1 MDFDDA
7 LHYMEGLLR
16 FGWKLGNERFEALCA
31 RLGSPQ
37 DKYAIVHIA
46 GTKGKGSTTAL
57 AAAILR
63 EAGCNVGAYFSPYVY
78 DVRERVQ
85 VNGELIPHDDFARL
99 VTVIRPHI
107 EALALT
113 ELGQTTEFELKT
125 LIGFLYFAEC
135 GVDIACIEVG
145 LGGRLDATNLVKPT
159 VTVITNIGLDHTA
172 QLGETHALI
181 AGEKAG
187 IIKCGIPCYTATDHP
202 DALAVIERIAEQQS
216 APLFRVIHADISK
229 STQNTSSTEPSFPLS
244 PSPEASG
251 SRGSTDEAQK
261 IRSVENKHCVRWNA
275 EETRPAVGN
284 DMPESWTHTAPVT
297 IVTPTRRYEKMAM
310 RMGGLYQRSN
320 AACAVAAVEYA
331 LGAMGRELPEAA
343 VRAALATTTLP
354 GRLTI
359 LEKPGMPLIVL
370 DGAHN
375 EMAALALAGPVAA
388 LREQHNISRL
398 LVVVGMLNGHA
409 PEGVLA
415 ALLPGAAYVYVCQ
428 PQWKRAQPAEE
439 VAAVARNYADNVS
452 VVPSVPD
459 AVRAALAD
467 ATPQDMVLITGSFY
481 TVGEV
486 PPSFW
491 Q

>member
-31 RLGSPQ
+31 RLDSPQ

-63 EAGCNVGAYFSPYVY
+63 EAGCKVGAYFSPYVY
-78 DVRERVQ
+78 DVCERVQ
-85 VNGELIPHDDFARL
+85 VDGELIPREDFARL
-99 VTVIRPHI
+99 VTTIRPHI
-107 EALALT
+107 ESLALT

-172 QLGETHALI
+172 QLGDTHALI

-202 DALAVIERIAEQQS
+202 EALAVIERIAEQQS
-216 APLFRVIHADISK
+216 APLIRVVRADISDPA
-229 STQNTSSTEPSFPLS
+229 QNSAQNASEKNELS
-244 PSPEASG
+244 
-251 SRGSTDEAQK
+251 
-261 IRSVENKHCVRWNA
+261 VRWNV
-275 EETRPAVGN
+275 EETRQAIAN
-284 DMPESWTHTAPVT
+284 DTPRSEIHTGPVT
-297 IVTPTRRYEKMAM
+297 IVTPTRRYEKMTM
-310 RMGGLYQRSN
+310 CMGGLYQRSN

-331 LGAMGRELPEAA
+331 LGALGRELPEAA
-343 VRAALATTTLP
+343 VRTALATTTLP
-354 GRLTI
+354 GRLTV
-359 LEKPGMPLIVL
+359 LEKPGMPLVVL

-415 ALLPGAAYVYVCQ
+415 ALLPGATRVYVCQ

-452 VVPSVPD
+452 IIHSVPD
-459 AVRAALAD
+459 AVRAALDD
-467 ATPQDMVLITGSFY
+467 ATLQDMVLITGSFY